1 MQVMRCIGFRSVKLL
16 THKTHQ
22 HFLSKLC
29 THVMGGQKKISFSC
43 DLNLPILIQCSFY
56 YAFPRLLS
64 LYWGE
69 KTRTRYDPES
79 R

>member
-1 MQVMRCIGFRSVKLL
+1 MGCKSFHVVRFDLGALLLIIGPRGL
-16 THKTHQ
+16 
-22 HFLSKLC
+22 
-29 THVMGGQKKISFSC
+29 
-43 DLNLPILIQCSFY
+43 QCSFY